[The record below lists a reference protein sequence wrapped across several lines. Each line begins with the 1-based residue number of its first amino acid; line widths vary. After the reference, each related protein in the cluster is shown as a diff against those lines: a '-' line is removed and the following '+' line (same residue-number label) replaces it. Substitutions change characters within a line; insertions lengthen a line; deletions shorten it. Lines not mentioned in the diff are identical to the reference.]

1 MKRNYQT
8 MKLEANWRQK
18 SIERLEKKTWPPLP
32 MDEGSHLIKTCNAL
46 RKKQLQDFTVEDLRI
61 MIGQEI
67 GVYFLIPI
75 VIETLKENLFAEG
88 NMYEGDLLKNVLEI
102 NTKFWDDNKN
112 YWLEMNE
119 LIKNRRQEIKEM
131 RFDSSKFDA
140 CKYNRI

>member
-1 MKRNYQT
+1 LKRNYQT

-18 SIERLEKKTWPPLP
+18 SIERLEKKTWPPLST
-32 MDEGSHLIKTCNAL
+32 DEGSHLIKTCNAL

-67 GVYFLIPI
+67 GVYFLMPI

-88 NMYEGDLLKNVLEI
+88 DMYEGDLLKNVLEI
-102 NTKFWDDNKN
+102 NTTFWDDNKK

-119 LIKNRRQEIKEM
+119 LINNRRQEIKEFK
-131 RFDSSKFDA
+131 FDISKFDA
-140 CKYNRI
+140 CKHK